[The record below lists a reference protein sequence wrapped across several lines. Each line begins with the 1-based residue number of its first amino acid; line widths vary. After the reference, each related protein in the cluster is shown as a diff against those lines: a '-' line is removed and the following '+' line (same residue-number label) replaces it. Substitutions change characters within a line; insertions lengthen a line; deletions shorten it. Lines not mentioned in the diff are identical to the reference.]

1 MEKKRILYLDYMRVT
16 ALFAVILLH
25 VSVIDWSKF
34 PINSF
39 NWQVFNAFDG
49 LVRFCVPVFVM
60 ISGVFFLDKYRDIT
74 LKKLFS
80 HNILRIATAFVF
92 WSVLYAVV
100 CTIVE
105 ENNMIDGSVIK
116 YFIASVIY
124 GHYHMWFLFTI
135 VGLYLITPF
144 LRKITADK
152 KLTEYFIVLSVIFA
166 NLPKILVF
174 IPALDEVAGKI
185 LYKTN
190 MFFVLGYAGYFVLG
204 HYLHTYEIKREHKLI
219 AYALGTVS
227 VIATIAGNSYM
238 SLKAGIAQEAFFD
251 YMMPT
256 VLFSSVMVFLLFKDR
271 ADSFEKGNKSVIV
284 SMSKLT
290 FGMYL
295 IHDLF
300 IIAFKNMGL
309 STVMISPIVAIPL
322 VAVII
327 FVLSY
332 LCVFILNKIPV
343 INKYII

>member
-60 ISGVFFLDKYRDIT
+60 ISGVFFLDKDRDIT

-105 ENNMIDGSVIK
+105 ENNMIDESVIK

-152 KLTEYFIVLSVIFA
+152 KLTEYFIVLSVVFA

-174 IPALDEVAGKI
+174 IPALDEVVGKI
-185 LYKTN
+185 LYKSN

-204 HYLHTYEIKREHKLI
+204 HYLHTYEI
-219 AYALGTVS
+219 
-227 VIATIAGNSYM
+227 
-238 SLKAGIAQEAFFD
+238 SLK
-251 YMMPT
+251 
-256 VLFSSVMVFLLFKDR
+256 LK
-271 ADSFEKGNKSVIV
+271 KVIPIC
-284 SMSKLT
+284 
-290 FGMYL
+290 L
-295 IHDLF
+295 INW
-300 IIAFKNMGL
+300 KEN
-309 STVMISPIVAIPL
+309 S
-322 VAVII
+322 
-327 FVLSY
+327 
-332 LCVFILNKIPV
+332 
-343 INKYII
+343 

>member
-60 ISGVFFLDKYRDIT
+60 ISGVFFLDKDRDIT

>member
-227 VIATIAGNSYM
+227 IIATIAGNSYM

>member
-39 NWQVFNAFDG
+39 NWQVFNAIDG

-60 ISGVFFLDKYRDIT
+60 ISGVFFLDKDRDIT

-219 AYALGTVS
+219 AYVLGTVS
-227 VIATIAGNSYM
+227 VIVTIAGNSYM